1 MEEKEKSVFRQLVD
15 EHLAKHEEDWHKA
28 ADGILRVL
36 NKDKKLLEVALPEIM
51 YCAVRHVVQ
60 HVGAAPRSNYWELAM
75 QEQDEAVLA
84 AQEQGKLCK
93 KGEETKPSP
102 YLRRSFANSEQKW
115 MEYRVK
121 NGKKLGD
128 YTGAEMR
135 DEADYF
141 EKLAKSYTWR
151 AGLFR
156 EIASRMPVS
165 GTKRIREV
173 LSERQVAKMAE
184 AQVNEKQT
192 AAA

>member
-15 EHLAKHEEDWHKA
+15 EHLAKHEEDWYKA
-28 ADGILRVL
+28 SGEILRVL
-36 NKDKKLLEVALPEIM
+36 NKDKKLLEEALPEIM
-51 YCAVRHVVQ
+51 YCAVRNIVQ
-60 HVGAAPRSNYWELAM
+60 RVGAAPRSDYWRLED
-75 QEQDEAVLA
+75 QDAAVLA
-84 AQEQGKLCK
+84 AQEQGRLCK
-93 KGEETKPSP
+93 KGEETRPSP
-102 YLRRSFANSEQKW
+102 YLRRSFANPEQKW
-115 MEYRVK
+115 MEYLVK

-141 EKLAKSYTWR
+141 EKLAKSYAWR

-156 EIASRMPVS
+156 EIASRMPAS